1 MTANAIAGATP
12 KPVPTWAVITV
23 LSLAGTTVSLQQ
35 TMVVP
40 LLPAFQ
46 HLLQVS
52 ADDISWLVTAT
63 LLTAAVATPVVAR
76 LADMHGKRLM
86 MLVCII
92 LMTAGSLVAA
102 LSAGSFVA
110 LVVGRSLQG
119 FSAAL
124 IPVGIS
130 IMRDELPRNKVGSAI
145 ALMSATLGIGG
156 ALGLPLGGILFDQF
170 GWQSVFWLSAGVGVA
185 IGVAVLLVVS
195 ESKVKTRGQFDVL
208 GAILLSI
215 ALTALL
221 LVISKGG
228 SWGWKSQQTILLLV
242 LTAVALAFWVPYSL
256 RVSQPLVDL
265 RTSAR
270 RPILLTNIAS
280 ILVGFALMANMLI
293 STQQLQQ
300 PVAASGFGL
309 TAVAAGLAMVPSGL
323 AMVAFAPVSGTM
335 INRLGGRVT
344 LIAGGAIM
352 AVAYLARVFYGDTVF
367 AVILGSTVVGIG
379 SAVAYAAM
387 PSLIMAN
394 VPITETASA
403 NGLNALLRALGT
415 STASAVIAAL
425 LSLVTVT
432 VAGQQVPALAAFQDV
447 FWLAAVTSLICCG
460 VAWFVPKRVRVPIT
474 AEAEVLARVPAAVT
488 QAGENA
494 EIVARGW
501 VMQASGQPISHA
513 VVTALRLSGEPLD
526 WSRADNN
533 GAFSLALPGLG
544 RYLLIINA
552 DGWTPRSEVVDFADA
567 NTHRRIQL
575 NEPLMLTGRVL
586 RGGSAVAGALVTLSA
601 TTGEFIAT
609 TNSDAAGRYRL
620 RLPPPGHHILTVLE
634 PDTLQAQSIKI
645 FTTTQSA
652 VSDVELLSSQP
663 ITQLT

>member
-1 MTANAIAGATP
+1 MTADAIVGATP

-35 TMVVP
+35 TMVIP
-40 LLPAFQ
+40 LLPGFQ

-63 LLTAAVATPVVAR
+63 LLTAAVATPIVAR
-76 LADMHGKRLM
+76 LADMYGKRLM
-86 MLVCII
+86 MLVCIV

-102 LSAGSFVA
+102 LSAGSFLA

-119 FSAAL
+119 FAAAL

-130 IMRDELPRNKVGSAI
+130 IMRDELPKNKVGSAI

-195 ESKVKTRGQFDVL
+195 ESEVKTRGRFDLL

-228 SWGWKSQQTILLLV
+228 SWGWKSEQTILLLV
-242 LTAVALAFWVPYSL
+242 VTAVVLAFWVPYSL
-256 RVSQPLVDL
+256 KVSQPLVDL

-300 PVAASGFGL
+300 PIEASGFGL

-344 LIAGGAIM
+344 LITGAAIM
-352 AVAYLARVFYGDTVF
+352 AVTYLARVFYGDTVF
-367 AVILGSTVVGIG
+367 AVIIGSTVVGIG

-447 FWLAAVTSLICCG
+447 FWLAAVASLICCG
-460 VAWFVPKRVRVPIT
+460 VAWLVPKRVSVPI
-474 AEAEVLARVPAAVT
+474 AEAEVLARGPAPVM

-494 EIVARGW
+494 EIVAHGR
-501 VMQASGQPISHA
+501 VVQAAGQPIGHA

-526 WSRADNN
+526 WCRADNN

-544 RYLLIINA
+544 LYLLIVNA
-552 DGWTPRSEVVDFADA
+552 DGWMPRSEVVDFADA
-567 NTHRRIQL
+567 STHHRIQL

-586 RGGSAVAGALVTLSA
+586 RRGLAVTGALVTLSA
-601 TTGEFIAT
+601 RTGEFMAAT
-609 TNSDAAGRYRL
+609 TSDAEGRYRL

-652 VSDVELLSSQP
+652 MSDVELAPAADLLPS
-663 ITQLT
+663 

>member
-1 MTANAIAGATP
+1 MTADAIAAATP
-12 KPVPTWAVITV
+12 KPAPTWAVITV

-35 TMVVP
+35 TMVIP
-40 LLPAFQ
+40 LLPGFQ
-46 HLLQVS
+46 RLLQVS

-63 LLTAAVATPVVAR
+63 LLTAAVATPIVAR
-76 LADMHGKRLM
+76 LADMYGKRLM

-102 LSAGSFVA
+102 FSAGSFIA

-119 FSAAL
+119 FAAAL

-130 IMRDELPRNKVGSAI
+130 IMRDELPKNKVGSAI

-156 ALGLPLGGILFDQF
+156 ALGLPLGGILFAQF
-170 GWQSVFWLSAGVGVA
+170 GWQSVFWVSAGVGVA

-195 ESKVKTRGQFDVL
+195 ESEVKTRGRFDLL

-228 SWGWKSQQTILLLV
+228 SWGWTSEQTILLLV
-242 LTAVALAFWVPYSL
+242 VTAVVVAFWVPYSL
-256 RVSQPLVDL
+256 KVSQPLVDL

-300 PVAASGFGL
+300 PVVASGFGL

-335 INRLGGRVT
+335 INRLGGRIT
-344 LIAGGAIM
+344 LMAGAAIM

-367 AVILGSTVVGIG
+367 AVIIGSTVVGIG

-432 VAGQQVPALAAFQDV
+432 VAGQQLPSSAAFQDV
-447 FWLAAVTSLICCG
+447 FWLAAIASLICCG
-460 VAWFVPKRVRVPIT
+460 VAWFVPKRVRVPI
-474 AEAEVLARVPAAVT
+474 AEAGVLAGGPAAVA

-494 EIVARGW
+494 EIVAQGR
-501 VMQASGQPISHA
+501 VVQTAGQPLAHA
-513 VVTALRLSGEPLD
+513 VVTALRLTGEPLD

-544 RYLLIINA
+544 RYLLIVNA

-567 NTHRRIQL
+567 STHHRIQL

-586 RGGSAVAGALVTLSA
+586 RGGLAVPGALVALSA
-601 TTGEFIAT
+601 RTGEFMAAT
-609 TNSDAAGRYRL
+609 KSDEEGRYRL

-634 PDTLQAQSIKI
+634 PDTLHAQSIKI

-652 VSDVELLSSQP
+652 VSDVELLSSRP
-663 ITQLT
+663 VTQLT

>member
-1 MTANAIAGATP
+1 MTADAIAGATP
-12 KPVPTWAVITV
+12 KSVPTWAVIAV
-23 LSLAGTTVSLQQ
+23 LSLAGTTVSLQH
-35 TMVVP
+35 TMVIPLVP
-40 LLPAFQ
+40 GFQQLLHVPA
-46 HLLQVS
+46 
-52 ADDISWLVTAT
+52 DNISWLVTAT
-63 LLTAAVATPVVAR
+63 LLTAAVATPIVAR
-76 LADMHGKRLM
+76 LADMYGKRLM
-86 MLVCII
+86 MLVCIS

-102 LSAGSFVA
+102 FSVGSFIA

-119 FSAAL
+119 FAAAL

-130 IMRDELPRNKVGSAI
+130 IMRDELPKNKVGSAI

-170 GWQSVFWLSAGVGVA
+170 GWQSVFWVSAGVGVA

-195 ESKVKTRGQFDVL
+195 ESGVKSRGRFDLL

-228 SWGWKSQQTILLLV
+228 SWGWASEQTILLLV
-242 LTAVALAFWVPYSL
+242 VAAVVLAFWVPYSL
-256 RVSQPLVDL
+256 KVSQPLVDL

-280 ILVGFALMANMLI
+280 ILVGFAFMANMLI

-300 PVAASGFGL
+300 PVEASGFGL

-344 LIAGGAIM
+344 LIAGAAIM
-352 AVAYLARVFYGDTVF
+352 AVAYLARVFYGDTVL
-367 AVILGSTVVGIG
+367 ALIIGSTVVGIG
-379 SAVAYAAM
+379 GAVTYAAM

-447 FWLAAVTSLICCG
+447 FWLAAVASLVCCG
-460 VAWFVPKRVRVPIT
+460 VAWFVPKRARVPII
-474 AEAEVLARVPAAVT
+474 AEAEVLAGGAAAVT

-494 EIVARGW
+494 EIVAHGR
-501 VMQASGQPISHA
+501 VVQAAGRPIAQA
-513 VVTALRLSGEPLD
+513 VVTALSLSGEPID

-544 RYLLIINA
+544 RYLLIVNA

-567 NTHRRIQL
+567 KTHHRIQL

-586 RGGSAVAGALVTLSA
+586 RGGLVVPGALVTLSA
-601 TTGEFIAT
+601 RTGEFMAAT
-609 TNSDAAGRYRL
+609 KSDEEGRYRL

-634 PDTLQAQSIKI
+634 PDTQQAQSIKI

-652 VSDVELLSSQP
+652 VSDVELLSSRP
-663 ITQLT
+663 VTQLT

>member
-1 MTANAIAGATP
+1 MTADAIAAATP

-35 TMVVP
+35 TMVIP
-40 LLPAFQ
+40 LLPGFQ
-46 HLLQVS
+46 RLLQVS

-63 LLTAAVATPVVAR
+63 LLTAAVATPIVAR
-76 LADMHGKRLM
+76 LADMYGKRLM

-102 LSAGSFVA
+102 FSAGSFIA

-119 FSAAL
+119 FAAAL

-130 IMRDELPRNKVGSAI
+130 IMRDELPKNKVGSAI

-156 ALGLPLGGILFDQF
+156 ALGLPLGGILFAQF
-170 GWQSVFWLSAGVGVA
+170 GWQSVFWVSAGVGVA

-195 ESKVKTRGQFDVL
+195 ESEVKTRGRFDLL

-228 SWGWKSQQTILLLV
+228 SWGWTSEQTILLLV
-242 LTAVALAFWVPYSL
+242 VTAVVLAFWFPYSL
-256 RVSQPLVDL
+256 KVSQPLVDL

-300 PVAASGFGL
+300 PVVASGFGL

-335 INRLGGRVT
+335 INRLGGRIT
-344 LIAGGAIM
+344 LMAGAAIM

-367 AVILGSTVVGIG
+367 AVIIGSTVVGIG

-432 VAGQQVPALAAFQDV
+432 VAGQQLPSSAAFQDV
-447 FWLAAVTSLICCG
+447 FWLATIASLICCG
-460 VAWFVPKRVRVPIT
+460 VAWFVPKRVRVPII
-474 AEAEVLARVPAAVT
+474 AEAGMLAGGPAAVA

-494 EIVARGW
+494 EIVAHGR
-501 VMQASGQPISHA
+501 VVQTAGQPLAHA
-513 VVTALRLSGEPLD
+513 VVTALRLTGEPLD

-544 RYLLIINA
+544 RYLLIVNA

-567 NTHRRIQL
+567 STHHRIQL

-586 RGGSAVAGALVTLSA
+586 RGGLAVPGALVTLSA
-601 TTGEFIAT
+601 RTGEFMAAT
-609 TNSDAAGRYRL
+609 KSDEEGRYRL

-652 VSDVELLSSQP
+652 VSDVELLSSRP
-663 ITQLT
+663 VTQLT

>member
-1 MTANAIAGATP
+1 
-12 KPVPTWAVITV
+12 
-23 LSLAGTTVSLQQ
+23 
-35 TMVVP
+35 
-40 LLPAFQ
+40 
-46 HLLQVS
+46 
-52 ADDISWLVTAT
+52 
-63 LLTAAVATPVVAR
+63 
-76 LADMHGKRLM
+76 
-86 MLVCII
+86 
-92 LMTAGSLVAA
+92 
-102 LSAGSFVA
+102 
-110 LVVGRSLQG
+110 
-119 FSAAL
+119 
-124 IPVGIS
+124 
-130 IMRDELPRNKVGSAI
+130 
-145 ALMSATLGIGG
+145 
-156 ALGLPLGGILFDQF
+156 
-170 GWQSVFWLSAGVGVA
+170 
-185 IGVAVLLVVS
+185 
-195 ESKVKTRGQFDVL
+195 
-208 GAILLSI
+208 
-215 ALTALL
+215 
-221 LVISKGG
+221 
-228 SWGWKSQQTILLLV
+228 
-242 LTAVALAFWVPYSL
+242 
-256 RVSQPLVDL
+256 
-265 RTSAR
+265 
-270 RPILLTNIAS
+270 LTNIAS

-300 PVAASGFGL
+300 PVEASGFGL

-323 AMVAFAPVSGTM
+323 AMVAFSPVSGTM

-344 LIAGGAIM
+344 LITGAAIM

-367 AVILGSTVVGIG
+367 AVIIGSTVVGIG

-447 FWLAAVTSLICCG
+447 FWLAAVASLICCG
-460 VAWFVPKRVRVPIT
+460 VAWLVPKRVRVPI
-474 AEAEVLARVPAAVT
+474 AEAEVLAGGPEAVI

-494 EIVARGW
+494 EIVAHGRVVQG
-501 VMQASGQPISHA
+501 AGQPIGHA

-544 RYLLIINA
+544 RYLLIVNA

-567 NTHRRIQL
+567 STHHLIQL
-575 NEPLMLTGRVL
+575 KEPLMLTGRVL
-586 RGGSAVAGALVTLSA
+586 RRGLAVTGALVTLSA
-601 TTGEFIAT
+601 RTGEFIAAT
-609 TNSDAAGRYRL
+609 RSDAEGRYQL

-652 VSDVELLSSQP
+652 VSDVELAPAADLLHS
-663 ITQLT
+663 

>member
-1 MTANAIAGATP
+1 MTADAIAGATP

-76 LADMHGKRLM
+76 LADMYGKRLM

-110 LVVGRSLQG
+110 LVAGRSLQG

-130 IMRDELPRNKVGSAI
+130 IMRDELPRKKVGSAI

-195 ESKVKTRGQFDVL
+195 ESKVKTRGRFDVL

-221 LVISKGG
+221 LVISKSG

-242 LTAVALAFWVPYSL
+242 VTAVALAFWVPYSL

-344 LIAGGAIM
+344 LIAGAAVM
-352 AVAYLARVFYGDTVF
+352 SVAYLARVFYGDTVF
-367 AVILGSTVVGIG
+367 AVIIGSTVVGIG

-460 VAWFVPKRVRVPIT
+460 VAWLVPKRARVPST
-474 AEAEVLARVPAAVT
+474 AEAEVLARGPAAVT

-494 EIVARGW
+494 EIVARGR
-501 VMQASGQPISHA
+501 VVQASGQPISHA

-526 WSRADNN
+526 WSRADNS

-567 NTHRRIQL
+567 NTHYRVQL

-609 TNSDAAGRYRL
+609 AKSDAAGRYRL

-652 VSDVELLSSQP
+652 VSDVELLSSRP
-663 ITQLT
+663 VTQLT